1 MISFSFINSGLLLI
15 QVDCLLFFSYYVLS
29 ILVLFYHKCL
39 FRQHFWTMWTVGL
52 HFLLCLWAVCLGNL
66 SFLHML
72 LKISIMFML
81 ICFFVYMMNYGLNL
95 VVDVVT
101 IVCGKR
107 TIPWKVL
114 YCWCL
119 FPYCIYFYKF
129 GCTFFFVSSV
139 LGFLLGRNY
148 VSYLCELVFL
158 FWIMT
163 SPCILVSGWP
173 CD

>member
-1 MISFSFINSGLLLI
+1 M
-15 QVDCLLFFSYYVLS
+15 S
-29 ILVLFYHKCL
+29 I
-39 FRQHFWTMWTVGL
+39 RQHFWTMWTVGL

-66 SFLHML
+66 SFLHMV

-81 ICFFVYMMNYGLNL
+81 ICFFVYMMNYWFEFSGWCCNYSLWQENYSL
-95 VVDVVT
+95 KST
-101 IVCGKR
+101 LLLM
-107 TIPWKVL
+107 PFSLL
-114 YCWCL
+114 YL
-119 FPYCIYFYKF
+119 FLQVWLYFL
-129 GCTFFFVSSV
+129 FVSLV

-173 CD
+173 RD